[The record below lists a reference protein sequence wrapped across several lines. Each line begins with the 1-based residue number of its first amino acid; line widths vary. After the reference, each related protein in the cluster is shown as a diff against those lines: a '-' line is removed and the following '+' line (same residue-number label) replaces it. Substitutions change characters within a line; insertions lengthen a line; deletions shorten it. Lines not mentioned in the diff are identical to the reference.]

1 MSTLDELR
9 AARWART
16 GRDATVHPLPAP
28 SPMPEA
34 ERERIKTQGE
44 KRVAYM
50 RDYNAK
56 RRALARAYGLKHYA
70 PASPRFLALAR
81 EAQDAAIAR
90 WCAEWRET
98 QRRAVVGRYGVRHA
112 R

>member
-1 MSTLDELR
+1 MTTLDALR

-16 GRDATVHPLPAP
+16 GRDAIVHPLPAP

-34 ERERIKTQGE
+34 ERERLKAQHDARI
-44 KRVAYM
+44 AYM

-56 RRALARAYGLKHYA
+56 RRAIARAAH
-70 PASPRFLALAR
+70 ASASVCFALLAR
-81 EAQDAAIAR
+81 EAQDAEIAR
-90 WCAEWRET
+90 WCAEWRER
-98 QRRAVVGRYGVRHA
+98 QRRGVVGRYGVR